1 VADSANQEN
10 QREEMKVGFIGLGNM
25 GLPMAR
31 NLLKAGHEVT
41 VYNRTRERAESLRA
55 EGAIIADKAARACG
69 SDILITMLA
78 DDRAMRAVVF
88 DGQLIPMLAP
98 RAVHISMATIS
109 VALAQELTR
118 AHAEAGNQFISA
130 PVFGRPEAAE
140 SAKLAVVAAGPAET
154 IDRCKPLFDAMGQHT
169 FIVGKEPSNANTV
182 KLAGN
187 FLILSV
193 IESLG
198 EAYALLRKSGVA
210 PGTFLEIMTSTLF
223 AAPVYKT
230 YGNLIAKEQFLPA
243 GFKLPLGLKDVSLV
257 LAAAADARAPM
268 PVASLVRDHILAAVA
283 HYGEELDWSSFA
295 KISAENAGLK

>member
-1 VADSANQEN
+1 
-10 QREEMKVGFIGLGNM
+10 
-25 GLPMAR
+25 
-31 NLLKAGHEVT
+31 
-41 VYNRTRERAESLRA
+41 
-55 EGAIIADKAARACG
+55 
-69 SDILITMLA
+69 DILITMLA
-78 DDRAMRAVVF
+78 DDRVTRAVVF
-88 DGQLIPMLAP
+88 DGQLIPRLAP
-98 RAVHISMATIS
+98 GAVHISMATIS

-140 SAKLAVVAAGPAET
+140 SAKLVVVAAGPAET
-154 IDRCKPLFDAMGQHT
+154 IERCQPLFDAVGQRT

-198 EAYALLRKSGVA
+198 EAYALLQKSGVA
-210 PGTFLEIMTSTLF
+210 PETFLEIMTSTLF

-230 YGNLIAKEQFLPA
+230 YGALIAKEQFLPA
-243 GFKLPLGLKDVSLV
+243 GFKLPLGLKDVGLV

-268 PVASLVRDHILAAVA
+268 PVASLARDHILAAIA
-283 HYGEELDWSSFA
+283 RYGEDLDWSSFA

>member
-1 VADSANQEN
+1 
-10 QREEMKVGFIGLGNM
+10 MKAGFIGLGNM

-41 VYNRTRERAESLRA
+41 VYNRTRERAESLRS
-55 EGAIIADKAARACG
+55 EGATLAEQAADACG
-69 SDILITMLA
+69 SDIVITMLA
-78 DDRAMRAVVF
+78 DDPAVRAVVF
-88 DGQLIPMLAP
+88 DGQVISRLAP
-98 RAVHISMATIS
+98 GAVHVSMATIS
-109 VALAQELTR
+109 VALAEELTR
-118 AHAEAGNQFISA
+118 AHAEAGSQFISA

-140 SAKLAVVAAGPAET
+140 AAKLAVVAAGPAKMIE
-154 IDRCKPLFDAMGQHT
+154 RCQPLFDAMGQRT
-169 FIVGKEPSNANTV
+169 FIVGEEPSKANTV

-198 EAYALLRKSGVA
+198 EAYALLRKSGVE
-210 PGTFLEIMTSTLF
+210 PEKFLEIMTSTLF

-243 GFKLPLGLKDVSLV
+243 GFKLLLGLKDVSLV

-268 PVASLVRDHILAAVA
+268 PVASLVRDHILAAIA
-283 HYGEELDWSSFA
+283 RNGGDLDWSSFS

>member
-1 VADSANQEN
+1 
-10 QREEMKVGFIGLGNM
+10 MKVGFIGLGSM

-31 NLLKAGHEVT
+31 NLLKAGHEIT
-41 VYNRTRERAESLRA
+41 VYNRTRERAESLRT
-55 EGAIIADKAARACG
+55 EGATVAGHDADTCG
-69 SDILITMLA
+69 SDVLITMLA
-78 DDRAMRAVVF
+78 DDRAVRAVVF
-88 DGQLIPMLAP
+88 DGQLIPRLASG
-98 RAVHISMATIS
+98 AVHVSMGTIS
-109 VALAQELTR
+109 VAMARELTR

-140 SAKLAVVAAGPAET
+140 AAKLVIIAAGPAKMIE
-154 IDRCKPLFDAMGQHT
+154 CCQPLFDAIGQRT
-169 FIVGKEPSNANTV
+169 FIVGEEPSNANTV

-198 EAYALLRKSGVA
+198 EAYALLRKSGVE
-210 PGTFLEIMTSTLF
+210 PEIFLEIMTSSLF

-243 GFKLPLGLKDVSLV
+243 GFKLLLGLKDVSLV

-268 PVASLVRDHILAAVA
+268 PVASLVRDHILAAIA
-283 HYGEELDWSSFA
+283 RHGEDLDWSSFA
-295 KISAENAGLK
+295 KISADNAGLK

>member
-1 VADSANQEN
+1 
-10 QREEMKVGFIGLGNM
+10 MKAGFIGLGNM

-41 VYNRTRERAESLRA
+41 VYNRTREKAERLRA
-55 EGAIIADKAARACG
+55 DGAIIADRAANACG

-78 DDRAMRAVVF
+78 DDRAVRAVVF
-88 DGQLIPMLAP
+88 DGQLIPKLVP
-98 RAVHISMATIS
+98 GSLHISMSTIS
-109 VALAQELTR
+109 IALAQELTQ
-118 AHAEAGNQFISA
+118 AHAEAGSQFIST

-140 SAKLAVVAAGPAET
+140 AAKLAIVAAGPAKAIEK
-154 IDRCKPLFDAMGQHT
+154 CQPLFDAMGQRT
-169 FIVGKEPSNANTV
+169 FVVGEEPYEANTV

-198 EAYALLRKSGVA
+198 EAYALLRKSGVE
-210 PGTFLEIMTSTLF
+210 PEKFLEIMTSTLF

-243 GFKLPLGLKDVSLV
+243 GFKLILGLKDVSLV

-268 PVASLVRDHILAAVA
+268 PVASLVRDHILAAIA
-283 HYGEELDWSSFA
+283 RNGGDLDWSSFS

>member
-1 VADSANQEN
+1 
-10 QREEMKVGFIGLGNM
+10 MKAGFIGLGNM

-31 NLLKAGHEVT
+31 NLLKAGHEIT

-55 EGAIIADKAARACG
+55 EGATIAGQAGDACG
-69 SDILITMLA
+69 GDVLITMLA
-78 DDRAMRAVVF
+78 DDQALRAVVF
-88 DGQLIPMLAP
+88 DGQLIPRLSP
-98 RAVHISMATIS
+98 GAVHISMSTIS
-109 VALAQELTR
+109 VALAQELAN
-118 AHAEAGNQFISA
+118 AHAEAGTRFISA

-140 SAKLAVVAAGPAET
+140 AAKLVVVAAGPAKMIEK
-154 IDRCKPLFDAMGQHT
+154 CQPLFDAMGQRT
-169 FIVGKEPSNANTV
+169 FVMGEEPSKANTV
-182 KLAGN
+182 KLTGN
-187 FLILSV
+187 FLILCV

-198 EAYALLRKSGVA
+198 EAYALLRKSGVE
-210 PGTFLEIMTSTLF
+210 PERFLEVMTSTLF

-268 PVASLVRDHILAAVA
+268 PVASLVRDHILAAIA
-283 HYGEELDWSSFA
+283 RNGEDLDWSAFS

>member
-1 VADSANQEN
+1 
-10 QREEMKVGFIGLGNM
+10 MKAGFIGLGNM

-41 VYNRTRERAESLRA
+41 VYNRTRERAESLRT
-55 EGAIIADKAARACG
+55 EGATIAGQAADTCG

-78 DDRAMRAVVF
+78 DDRAVRAVVF
-88 DGQLIPMLAP
+88 DGQLIPRLAP
-98 RAVHISMATIS
+98 GAVHVSMSTIS
-109 VALAQELTR
+109 VALAQELAR
-118 AHAEAGNQFISA
+118 AHTEAGNQFISA

-140 SAKLAVVAAGPAET
+140 AAKLAVVAAGPAKMIE
-154 IDRCKPLFDAMGQHT
+154 RCQPLFDAMGQRT
-169 FIVGKEPSNANTV
+169 FIVGEEPSNANTV

-198 EAYALLRKSGVA
+198 EAYALLRKSGVE
-210 PGTFLEIMTSTLF
+210 PETFLEVMTSTLF

-243 GFKLPLGLKDVSLV
+243 GFKLLLGLKDVSLV

-268 PVASLVRDHILAAVA
+268 PVASLVRDHILAAIA
-283 HYGEELDWSSFA
+283 RNGGDLDWSSFS

>member
-1 VADSANQEN
+1 
-10 QREEMKVGFIGLGNM
+10 MKAGFIGLGNM

-31 NLLKAGHEVT
+31 NLLKAGHEVI

-55 EGAIIADKAARACG
+55 EGATIASQAAETCG
-69 SDILITMLA
+69 SDVLINVLA
-78 DDRAMRAVVF
+78 DDRAVRAVFF
-88 DGQLIPMLAP
+88 DDHLIPRLAP
-98 RAVHISMATIS
+98 GAVHVSMATIS
-109 VALAQELTR
+109 VELARELTR

-140 SAKLAVVAAGPAET
+140 AAKLAVVAAGPANAIEL
-154 IDRCKPLFDAMGQHT
+154 CQPLFDAMGQRT
-169 FIVGKEPSNANTV
+169 FIVGEDPPSANII

-187 FLILSV
+187 FLILSA

-198 EAYALLRKSGVA
+198 EAYALLRKSGVE
-210 PGTFLEIMTSTLF
+210 PEKFLEVMTTTIF

-268 PVASLVRDHILAAVA
+268 PVASLVRDHILAAIA
-283 HYGEELDWSSFA
+283 RNGEDLDWSSFS

>member
-1 VADSANQEN
+1 
-10 QREEMKVGFIGLGNM
+10 MKVGFIGVGSM

-31 NLLKAGHEVT
+31 KLLKAGHEVT
-41 VYNRTRERAESLRA
+41 VYNRTRERVESLRA
-55 EGAIIADKAARACG
+55 DGAIIADSAAGACG

-78 DDRAMRAVVF
+78 DDRAVRSVVF
-88 DGQLIPMLAP
+88 DGQLISRLAP
-98 RAVHISMATIS
+98 RAVHVSMATIS

-130 PVFGRPEAAE
+130 PVFGRPEAAD
-140 SAKLAVVAAGPAET
+140 SAKLVVVAAGPAET
-154 IDRCKPLFDAMGQHT
+154 IERCQPLFDAIGQRT

-187 FLILSV
+187 FLILAV

-210 PGTFLEIMTSTLF
+210 PEAFLEIMTSTLF

-268 PVASLVRDHILAAVA
+268 PVASLARDHILAAVA
-283 HYGEELDWSSFA
+283 RYGEDLDWSSFA

>member
-1 VADSANQEN
+1 
-10 QREEMKVGFIGLGNM
+10 MKAGFIGLGNM

-41 VYNRTRERAESLRA
+41 VYNRTRERANSLRTD
-55 EGAIIADKAARACG
+55 GAIIADKAGDACG
-69 SDILITMLA
+69 SDVLITMLA
-78 DDRAMRAVVF
+78 DDRAVRAVVF
-88 DGQLIPMLAP
+88 DGQLISRLGPG
-98 RAVHISMATIS
+98 AVHISMATIS

-118 AHAEAGNQFISA
+118 AHAEAGSHFISA

-140 SAKLAVVAAGPAET
+140 AAKLAVVAAGPAKMIE
-154 IDRCKPLFDAMGQHT
+154 RCLPLFDAMGQRT
-169 FIVGKEPSNANTV
+169 FIVGEEPFNANTV

-198 EAYALLRKSGVA
+198 EAYALLRKSGVE
-210 PGTFLEIMTSTLF
+210 PEKFLEIMTSTLF

-257 LAAAADARAPM
+257 LAAAAEARAPM
-268 PVASLVRDHILAAVA
+268 PVASLVRDHILAAIA
-283 HYGEELDWSSFA
+283 RNGEDLDWSSFS

>member
-1 VADSANQEN
+1 
-10 QREEMKVGFIGLGNM
+10 MKVGFIGLGNM
-25 GLPMAR
+25 GLPIAR

-55 EGAIIADKAARACG
+55 AGAAIATQAADTCG
-69 SDILITMLA
+69 SDVLITMLA
-78 DDRAMRAVVF
+78 DDRAVRAVVF
-88 DGQLIPMLAP
+88 DGQLIPKLALG
-98 RAVHISMATIS
+98 AVHVSMGTIS

-140 SAKLAVVAAGPAET
+140 SATLAVIAAGPAKM
-154 IDRCKPLFDAMGQHT
+154 IARCQPLFDAIGQRT
-169 FIVGKEPSNANTV
+169 FIVGEEPSNATTV

-193 IESLG
+193 IETLG
-198 EAYALLRKSGVA
+198 EAYALLRKSGVE
-210 PGTFLEIMTSTLF
+210 PEKFLEIMTSTLF

-230 YGNLIAKEQFLPA
+230 YGDLIAKQQFLPA

-268 PVASLVRDHILAAVA
+268 PIASLVRDHILAAIA
-283 HYGEELDWSSFA
+283 RHGEDLDWSSFS

>member
-1 VADSANQEN
+1 
-10 QREEMKVGFIGLGNM
+10 MKAGFIGLGNM

-41 VYNRTRERAESLRA
+41 VYNRTRERAESLRS
-55 EGAIIADKAARACG
+55 EGATLAEQAADACG
-69 SDILITMLA
+69 SDIVITMLA
-78 DDRAMRAVVF
+78 DDPAVRAVVF
-88 DGQLIPMLAP
+88 DGQVISRLAP
-98 RAVHISMATIS
+98 GAVHVSMATIS

-118 AHAEAGNQFISA
+118 AHADAGNQFISA

-140 SAKLAVVAAGPAET
+140 AAKLAVVAAGPAKMIE
-154 IDRCKPLFDAMGQHT
+154 RCQPLFDAMGQRT
-169 FIVGKEPSNANTV
+169 FIVGEEPSQANTV

-198 EAYALLRKSGVA
+198 EAYALLRKSGVE
-210 PGTFLEIMTSTLF
+210 PEKFLEIMTSTLF

-257 LAAAADARAPM
+257 LAAAAEARAPM
-268 PVASLVRDHILAAVA
+268 PVASLVRDHILAAIA
-283 HYGEELDWSSFA
+283 RNGEDLDWSSFS

>member
-1 VADSANQEN
+1 
-10 QREEMKVGFIGLGNM
+10 MKVGFIGLGNM
-25 GLPMAR
+25 GHPMAR
-31 NLLKAGHEVT
+31 NLLNAGHEVT
-41 VYNRTRERAESLRA
+41 VYNRTRERAEGLRT
-55 EGAIIADKAARACG
+55 EGANVTDNAAGACG
-69 SDILITMLA
+69 GDILITMLA
-78 DDRAMRAVVF
+78 DDRVTRAVVF
-88 DGQLIPMLAP
+88 DGQLIPRLAP
-98 RAVHISMATIS
+98 GAVHISMATIS

-140 SAKLAVVAAGPAET
+140 SAKLVIVAAGPAET
-154 IDRCKPLFDAMGQHT
+154 IERCQPLFGAVGQRT

-210 PGTFLEIMTSTLF
+210 PETFLEIMTSTLF

-230 YGNLIAKEQFLPA
+230 YGALIAKEQFLPA
-243 GFKLPLGLKDVSLV
+243 GFKLPLGLKDVGLV
-257 LAAAADARAPM
+257 LAAAADVRAPM
-268 PVASLVRDHILAAVA
+268 PVASLARDHILAAIA
-283 HYGEELDWSSFA
+283 RYGEELDWSSFA